1 MARQARIIPAAQDLK
16 RRTVNYRKGLDLNLS
31 QQDIE
36 RIQSAIDHSRDRC
49 ATEVADQLS
58 FMQRALPDAQ
68 RDKRQR
74 PAFLRSARASSFD
87 IKGLGGMFGFPLL
100 TAFAKSLND
109 FVGPL
114 RDANNTQMAVIHTH
128 IDAMYVVLMQR
139 ITGSGGKVEG
149 LVLDA
154 FKTATKKFK

>member
-1 MARQARIIPAAQDLK
+1 
-16 RRTVNYRKGLDLNLS
+16 
-31 QQDIE
+31 
-36 RIQSAIDHSRDRC
+36 
-49 ATEVADQLS
+49 
-58 FMQRALPDAQ
+58 MQRGLPEAQ

-74 PAFLRSARASSFD
+74 PTFLRSLRTSSLD

-109 FVGPL
+109 FVTPL
-114 RDANNTQMAVIHTH
+114 RDASNTQMAVIHTH

-139 ITGSGGKVEG
+139 ITGTGGKVEG
-149 LVLDA
+149 QVLDA